1 MAAEAVRIFVDRQL
15 ELLAAERAAEVEQT
29 KMLLSN
35 VPFSQLERAGLA
47 LGALGVA
54 QVSVGLGGKTLVS
67 LERPAAWHTSTDFPA
82 HGLRTGDLV
91 RIQTSEAK
99 RKVAAGK
106 EKDAPAVEG
115 VIARVLPARIVVAL
129 RGREDADVDL
139 PERCA
144 LVKLTNDATFD
155 RMERAMQSVLKAA
168 ESPSDLLRVLLGMA
182 PPSFASIESSPPPL
196 AFLDE
201 RLNASQRA
209 AAQFVLRETREIGLI
224 HGPPG
229 TGKTQTLVE
238 VIRQLVSAGQRVLVC
253 GASNLA
259 VDNLVER
266 LSLHKVPLTRLGH
279 PARVLASVHD
289 ATLDS
294 QIQHSS
300 SGAIVK
306 DVKAEVLRWRTVA
319 GLMHRQLEALMAK
332 LTRGKMRG
340 AERRAGWAEV
350 KELRKESVE
359 RSEQSI

>member
-1 MAAEAVRIFVDRQL
+1 MASDAVRVFVDRQL

-29 KMLLSN
+29 KLLLSN
-35 VPFSQLERAGLA
+35 VPFPQLERAGLA

-99 RKVAAGK
+99 RKAAAAGK
-106 EKDAPAVEG
+106 DKDAPAVEG

-155 RMERAMQSVLKAA
+155 RMERAMQSVLRAA
-168 ESPSDLLRVLLGMA
+168 ESPSDVLRVLLGMA
-182 PPSFASIESSPPPL
+182 QPSFASADPSAPPL
-196 AFLDE
+196 VFLDE
-201 RLNASQRA
+201 RLNASQQA
-209 AAQFVLRETREIGLI
+209 AAQFVLREAREVGLI
-224 HGPPG
+224 HGPPA

-238 VIRQLVSAGQRVLVC
+238 VIRQLVLAGQRVLAC
-253 GASNLA
+253 AASNLA

-306 DVKAEVLRWRTVA
+306 DVKAEVL
-319 GLMHRQLEALMAK
+319 
-332 LTRGKMRG
+332 
-340 AERRAGWAEV
+340 
-350 KELRKESVE
+350 
-359 RSEQSI
+359 